1 MFLSQTALPQSNHII
16 RPKHLSRLKNLK
28 DHKWLKNL
36 HNNESYNKLASP
48 AKRKRRMVGGSNRND
63 TNLEAHTKNERYNN
77 DVNGYI
83 RYIHL
88 RNGRIDTPLTFL
100 RKCTCAHNYKR
111 RLHDASRLLWSAEL
125 AKEAQNRA
133 DELASMGIFTES
145 DIRMRNKD
153 ENIYVDNIVDL
164 SSSCSR
170 AVESWYAESKSYNYT
185 QNDIS
190 DDTGLSRHFSIYR
203 NKNFPQDVCA

>member
-1 MFLSQTALPQSNHII
+1 
-16 RPKHLSRLKNLK
+16 
-28 DHKWLKNL
+28 
-36 HNNESYNKLASP
+36 
-48 AKRKRRMVGGSNRND
+48 
-63 TNLEAHTKNERYNN
+63 
-77 DVNGYI
+77 
-83 RYIHL
+83 
-88 RNGRIDTPLTFL
+88 
-100 RKCTCAHNYKR
+100 
-111 RLHDASRLLWSAEL
+111 LWSAEL